1 MGITL
6 AVFKGVGYI
15 SEEKERLK
23 ISTRCV
29 EISFFNNFNILFGI
43 LFGPEDLLSLTEDIM
58 EITSSL
64 SVGVRNR
71 KKSLN
76 DHHEGSQCKFYL
88 RTLFL
93 VEFFLQLK

>member
-15 SEEKERLK
+15 PEEKERLK

-29 EISFFNNFNILFGI
+29 EISFFSNFNILVGI
-43 LFGPEDLLSLTEDIM
+43 LFGPEDLLSLREDIM

-64 SVGVRNR
+64 SVSVIEKN
-71 KKSLN
+71 LN
-76 DHHEGSQCKFYL
+76 YHLEGS
-88 RTLFL
+88 
-93 VEFFLQLK
+93 

>member
-15 SEEKERLK
+15 PEEKERLK

-29 EISFFNNFNILFGI
+29 EISFFSNFNILVGI
-43 LFGPEDLLSLTEDIM
+43 LFGPEDLLSLRVDTM
-58 EITSSL
+58 EITSSM
-64 SVGVRNR
+64 SVGVI
-71 KKSLN
+71 KKEFN
-76 DHHEGSQCKFYL
+76 YQHEGSQCTFYL

-93 VEFFLQLK
+93 IEFFLQLN

>member
-29 EISFFNNFNILFGI
+29 EISFFSSFHIFVGI
-43 LFGPEDLLSLTEDIM
+43 LFGPEDLLSLREDIM

-64 SVGVRNR
+64 SVSVI
-71 KKSLN
+71 KK
-76 DHHEGSQCKFYL
+76 
-88 RTLFL
+88 
-93 VEFFLQLK
+93 EFKLSP

>member
-15 SEEKERLK
+15 AEEKERLK

-29 EISFFNNFNILFGI
+29 EIFFVSNFDILVGI
-43 LFGPEDLLSLTEDIM
+43 LFGPEDLLSLREDIM

-64 SVGVRNR
+64 SLGVI
-71 KKSLN
+71 KKQLFYGLN
-76 DHHEGSQCKFYL
+76 SRAHS
-88 RTLFL
+88 RT
-93 VEFFLQLK
+93 